1 MLTETLIDTEALA
14 QLIKARRRAL
24 RMRQPDLAL
33 VADVGVRFIV
43 DLENGKPTC
52 QVGRVL
58 RVLQAL
64 GITLKASYGVPAGS
78 DATEANDG
86 LEG

>member
-1 MLTETLIDTEALA
+1 MITEALIDTEALA

-43 DLENGKPTC
+43 ELENAKPTC

-64 GITLKASYGVPAGS
+64 GITLQASYGAPTVS
-78 DATEANDG
+78 DAPEADDG

>member
-1 MLTETLIDTEALA
+1 MLTEALIDTETLA

-64 GITLKASYGVPAGS
+64 GITLKASYGAPAGS